1 MTKEEKAKA
10 RAQARQ
16 DYLDGKSYRQ
26 IAARYGVS
34 VGLVAKWAKLD
45 EWEAEHIGLAREE
58 EREQQRS
65 RKKGKGHEREQGCSL
80 PEAAPEAPQEVTQE
94 QTAQPST
101 EDPVDFDLLRES
113 ALMLL
118 ARINQRLRAE
128 KPLEPRDIKS
138 LTGALLDL
146 KNQLNA
152 LSPRE
157 LREQALRLQA
167 LRRQAEDESK
177 PTEPVVVKFVNREWD
192 DAGA

>member
-10 RAQARQ
+10 RAQAKA
-16 DYLDGKSYRQ
+16 DFLEGMSYRE
-26 IAARYGVS
+26 IAANYGVGLGS
-34 VGLVAKWAKLD
+34 VARWAEKDGWDLSKRNTNGTHARNRGTKAEQAIDEETVAQALQ
-45 EWEAEHIGLAREE
+45 AIEE
-58 EREQQRS
+58 DVPVEE
-65 RKKGKGHEREQGCSL
+65 
-80 PEAAPEAPQEVTQE
+80 PEKYA
-94 QTAQPST
+94 
-101 EDPVDFDLLRES
+101 DFDLLRET
-113 ALMLL
+113 ALMVLQKI
-118 ARINQRLRAE
+118 RQRLEAE

-177 PTEPVVVKFVNREWD
+177 PAEPVVVKFVNREWD